1 MKSRF
6 LDSFSFSKEN
16 AESLKKIRIIQPNLI
31 HVQSI
36 PKSLT
41 NVETLKAKRYFGQYG
56 IIKDIILPKNYMK
69 IIKKVIQYI

>member
-6 LDSFSFSKEN
+6 LDSFSFSKKE
-16 AESLKKIRIIQPNLI
+16 AKSLKKIRIIQPNLI

-41 NVETLKAKRYFGQYG
+41 NVETLKSKR
-56 IIKDIILPKNYMK
+56 
-69 IIKKVIQYI
+69 

>member
-6 LDSFSFSKEN
+6 LDLFSFSKKEI
-16 AESLKKIRIIQPNLI
+16 ESLKKIRIIQPNLI

-56 IIKDIILPKNYMK
+56 TIKDIVLSKK
-69 IIKKVIQYI
+69 IYENNK